1 MVGKLCGTFSV
12 KQRLHEPQIYQA
24 LVEKCTN
31 RSVVSSYLPG
41 SISRMEELLPQNI
54 KTNDFNL
61 LLERYVINTLLNF

>member
-31 RSVVSSYLPG
+31 RSDRIKLSSWKYLKDGRITPTKYKNQ
-41 SISRMEELLPQNI
+41 R
-54 KTNDFNL
+54 F
-61 LLERYVINTLLNF
+61 